1 MDRPEAVTTISESTA
16 FAECLQDAD
25 CACINK
31 EVNVAGKYADGVLQ
45 TAAMVA
51 VSPYVYKTKGPA
63 ILIIVGNGVA
73 SYTRDVFNNTTP
85 PDNPTCDSTADR
97 RLQPIQPLVSWDE
110 RH

>member
-1 MDRPEAVTTISESTA
+1 METPVTTTSESTA
-16 FAECLQDAD
+16 FAECLKDAD

-31 EVNVAGKYADGVLQ
+31 EINVAGKTVADGVLQ

-51 VSPYVYKTKGPA
+51 VSPYVYKTKGPT
-63 ILIIVGNGVA
+63 IFVVTDDGVA
-73 SYTRDVFNNTTP
+73 SYTRDVFDNTTP